1 MARMLLVEDD
11 EFISRVL
18 AYFLEEKGHSV
29 ACAGT
34 AGEAL
39 GLARD
44 EYDVILLDILL
55 PDADGVELCRRL
67 RQWHSCPIIF
77 FSSMDDSETII
88 RALDAGGDDFL
99 PKPFDNNVLLAHI
112 EANLRRARNE
122 FAEVVPTVME
132 GGDLRLDVRARQL
145 TQQVREPYQVRLPPM
160 ECRLLAFLMEHPGQF
175 FSSEEL
181 YRRVWGK
188 DSYGDVRT
196 VLVHIRHLRMK
207 IEEDPNNPTRLRNI
221 WGKGYG
227 FFPPQDPEEDAGAA
241 GVGAVH
247 VGHED

>member
-1 MARMLLVEDD
+1 
-11 EFISRVL
+11 
-18 AYFLEEKGHSV
+18 
-29 ACAGT
+29 
-34 AGEAL
+34 
-39 GLARD
+39 
-44 EYDVILLDILL
+44 
-55 PDADGVELCRRL
+55 
-67 RQWHSCPIIF
+67 
-77 FSSMDDSETII
+77 
-88 RALDAGGDDFL
+88 
-99 PKPFDNNVLLAHI
+99 
-112 EANLRRARNE
+112 
-122 FAEVVPTVME
+122 
-132 GGDLRLDVRARQL
+132 
-145 TQQVREPYQVRLPPM
+145 M

-196 VLVHIRHLRMK
+196 VLVHIRRLRMK